1 MEMTQEKTREKHS
14 INTYQLTATALMA
27 AVLCILGPLS
37 VPVGP
42 IPLSFATLAIYFI
55 AYLLGWKWGTA
66 SVLVYVLLGAVGLP
80 VFSGCSGG
88 MGKVLGPTGGY
99 IVGYLF
105 LAVIAGL
112 VIQRTANRFFQLLG
126 MLAGTAVL
134 YAFGTAWYCFQSGV
148 AVGDALMKCVWIFIP
163 GDLIKMAAALIVGP
177 VLRRRLEQAKSAN

>member
-1 MEMTQEKTREKHS
+1 M
-14 INTYQLTATALMA
+14 NTARFPVRSLVLAALMA
-27 AVLCILGPLS
+27 AVLCILAPLS

-80 VFSGCSGG
+80 VFSGYSGG

-163 GDLIKMAAALIVGP
+163 GDLIKMAAALTVGP
-177 VLRRRLEQAKSAN
+177 VLRRRLEQAKSSS